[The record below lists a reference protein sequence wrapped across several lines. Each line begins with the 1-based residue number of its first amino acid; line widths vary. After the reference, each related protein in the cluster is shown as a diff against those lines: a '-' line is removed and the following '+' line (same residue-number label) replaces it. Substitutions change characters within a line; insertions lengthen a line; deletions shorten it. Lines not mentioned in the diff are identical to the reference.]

1 MIFLRRHLCSTLI
14 ASLILATACLCTDAE
29 AASNSKKS
37 QKSSQVQKTKQKKSA
52 AKKANS
58 KKTAPKKTA
67 AKEKPNNEVAND
79 TSKVTIDANDPKA
92 FTKAILLDK
101 EGVDFEVVGEQK
113 NKAPTLVVKEK
124 KDEDFFDFST
134 MLIPITHKA
143 PLGSRYGVRDHR
155 LHRGVDVSII
165 RDEPVVAAFPGTVTV
180 SKYNEGGYG
189 HYVMVE
195 HENGLSTLYGHL
207 SERLVKVGDQVY
219 PGDIVGLA
227 GNTGKSSGAHLHF
240 EIRYGE
246 INIDPETIVD
256 FPNWELKPGV
266 EHVSKKKIINAH
278 YNMQRKLK
286 KENHYTVKKGDTQG
300 KVAAWFNISI
310 PALCRLNNL
319 TPGAP
324 LKVGQK
330 LIGSK

>member
-1 MIFLRRHLCSTLI
+1 MSLLPPKIRGSFIVT
-14 ASLILATACLCTDAE
+14 LILAVACFCSYADA
-29 AASNSKKS
+29 AKA
-37 QKSSQVQKTKQKKSA
+37 KTK
-52 AKKANS
+52 KKA
-58 KKTAPKKTA
+58 KPKVEKPKTAQ
-67 AKEKPNNEVAND
+67 VD
-79 TSKVTIDANDPKA
+79 TNKVIIEANDPKA

-101 EGVDFEVVGEQK
+101 KGVDFEVVGEQK
-113 NKAPTLVVKEK
+113 NKSPQLVVKEK
-124 KDEDFFDFST
+124 KSEDFFDFST

-165 RDEPVVAAFPGTVTV
+165 RDEPVVAAFPGTVVV
-180 SKYNEGGYG
+180 SKYNQGGYG
-189 HYVMVE
+189 HYVLVE

-207 SERLVKVGDQVY
+207 SERLVKVGEKVY

-266 EHVSKKKIINAH
+266 EHVPKKKIINAH

-286 KENHYTVKKGDTQG
+286 KENHYTVRKGDTQG

-310 PALCRLNNL
+310 DALCRLNNL
-319 TPGAP
+319 KPGAP
-324 LKVGQK
+324 LKVGQT
-330 LIGSK
+330 LIGSR

>member
-1 MIFLRRHLCSTLI
+1 MSLLPPKIRGSFIVT
-14 ASLILATACLCTDAE
+14 LILAVACFCSYADA
-29 AASNSKKS
+29 AKA
-37 QKSSQVQKTKQKKSA
+37 KTK
-52 AKKANS
+52 KKA
-58 KKTAPKKTA
+58 KPKVEKPKTAQ
-67 AKEKPNNEVAND
+67 VD
-79 TSKVTIDANDPKA
+79 TNKVIIEANDPKA

-101 EGVDFEVVGEQK
+101 KGVDFEVVGEQK
-113 NKAPTLVVKEK
+113 NKSPQLVVKEK
-124 KDEDFFDFST
+124 KSEDFFDFST

-165 RDEPVVAAFPGTVTV
+165 RDEPVVAAFPGTVVV
-180 SKYNEGGYG
+180 SKYNQGGYG
-189 HYVMVE
+189 HYVLVE

-207 SERLVKVGDQVY
+207 SERLVKVGEKVY

-266 EHVSKKKIINAH
+266 EHVPKKKIINAH

-286 KENHYTVKKGDTQG
+286 KENHYTIRKGDTQG

-310 PALCRLNNL
+310 DALCRLNNL
-319 TPGAP
+319 KPGAP
-324 LKVGQK
+324 LKVGQT
-330 LIGSK
+330 LIGSR

>member
-1 MIFLRRHLCSTLI
+1 MSLSPLKIRGSFIVTLI
-14 ASLILATACLCTDAE
+14 VAVACFCSYADA
-29 AASNSKKS
+29 AKAKPKKKS
-37 QKSSQVQKTKQKKSA
+37 KP
-52 AKKANS
+52 KA
-58 KKTAPKKTA
+58 
-67 AKEKPNNEVAND
+67 EKPKAAQVD
-79 TSKVTIDANDPKA
+79 TNKVIIEANDPKA

-124 KDEDFFDFST
+124 KNEDFFDFST

-165 RDEPVVAAFPGTVTV
+165 RDEPVVAAFPGTVVV
-180 SKYNEGGYG
+180 SKYNQGGYG

-207 SERLVKVGDQVY
+207 SERLVKVGDKVY

-246 INIDPETIVD
+246 INIDPETIID

-266 EHVSKKKIINAH
+266 EHVPKKKIINAH

-310 PALCRLNNL
+310 EALCRLNNL
-319 TPGAP
+319 KPGAP

>member
-1 MIFLRRHLCSTLI
+1 MSLLPPKIRGSFIVT
-14 ASLILATACLCTDAE
+14 LILAIACFCSYADA
-29 AASNSKKS
+29 AKA
-37 QKSSQVQKTKQKKSA
+37 KTK
-52 AKKANS
+52 KKA
-58 KKTAPKKTA
+58 KPKAEKPKTAQ
-67 AKEKPNNEVAND
+67 VD
-79 TSKVTIDANDPKA
+79 TNKVIIEANDPKA

-101 EGVDFEVVGEQK
+101 KGVDFEVVGEQK
-113 NKAPTLVVKEK
+113 NKSPQLVVKEK
-124 KDEDFFDFST
+124 KSEDYFDFST

-143 PLGSRYGVRDHR
+143 PLGSRYGIRDHR

-165 RDEPVVAAFPGTVTV
+165 RDEPVVAAFPGTVVV
-180 SKYNEGGYG
+180 SKYNQGGYG

-207 SERLVKVGDQVY
+207 SERLVKVGEKVY

-266 EHVSKKKIINAH
+266 EHVPKKKIINAH

-286 KENHYTVKKGDTQG
+286 KENHYTVRKGDTQG

-310 PALCRLNNL
+310 DALCRLNNL
-319 TPGAP
+319 KPGAP
-324 LKVGQK
+324 LKVGQR
-330 LIGSK
+330 LIGSR